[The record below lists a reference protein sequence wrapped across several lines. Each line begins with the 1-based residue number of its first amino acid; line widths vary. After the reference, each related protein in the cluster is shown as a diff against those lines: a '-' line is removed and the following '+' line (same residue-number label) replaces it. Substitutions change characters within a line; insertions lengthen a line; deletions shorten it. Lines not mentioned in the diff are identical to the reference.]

1 MTIDPSAIPNFGA
14 PEPPPG
20 PPPIVKP
27 DNGLVANLM
36 EQIGLKYGTDAEG
49 DLVAS
54 WSGFRVYMMFR
65 GETKELFAVRAFY
78 ERAYPLDQKA
88 ELVDVLD
95 EWNRDTLWPKVY
107 THTNEEGVVRLIGES
122 QMVIPGGVNIDYFIA
137 TTVNWIQAAVGFHGW
152 LLDRLGL
159 EADVDSVENVE
170 SALLNEMPPIE
181 GDAEAAEG
189 ADGAET
195 DEKPSG
201 KADDADDADKADKAE
216 AAEAAE
222 DKASDEDKPKD

>member
-14 PEPPPG
+14 PQPPQG

-27 DNGLVANLM
+27 DNALVANLLD
-36 EQIGLKYGTDAEG
+36 QIDLKYGTDAEG

-65 GETKELFAVRAFY
+65 GETQELFAVRAFY
-78 ERAYPLDQKA
+78 EREYSVDKKS
-88 ELVDVLD
+88 ELLDVLD

-122 QMVIPGGVNIDYFIA
+122 QMVIPGGVNIDYFVS
-137 TTVNWIQAAVGFHGW
+137 TTVGWIQAAVGFHAW

-159 EADVDSVENVE
+159 EAEVESVETVDS
-170 SALLNEMPPIE
+170 SLLNAPPT
-181 GDAEAAEG
+181 AEG
-189 ADGAET
+189 VISEAKADEEEPEQ
-195 DEKPSG
+195 DDS
-201 KADDADDADKADKAE
+201 DDADE
-216 AAEAAE
+216 Q
-222 DKASDEDKPKD
+222 DEDKPKD